1 MKNSKYILAGM
12 SAFCLVLITATSI
25 KSSFLMP
32 LRTGV
37 GFVLVPLQSG
47 VNAIGTGLYNAL
59 ENFSS
64 LREAQEENKNLQMRL
79 DQMVEE
85 NNRLQSELYEL
96 DRLRELY
103 QLDQEYMQYKKIAA
117 RVIAKDSGNWF
128 QVFRIDKGADDG
140 IQEDMNV
147 MAGDPAIMLLNILVS
162 VIGSIIGLELIARL
176 GISTN
181 TSIIGALFAI
191 IIARIP
197 LKVFQKYKD
206 INTQNL
212 VQTAMSGATFAASNG
227 IFLSI
232 GIPYLLGRHD
242 LVIPMLVGA
251 SLAVIIDAT
260 ILYKVFDTEM
270 FPAKEAWAPGIAAA
284 EAMLAVAE
292 KGKNSVILMIGMVGG
307 IVGKIFGIPTDI
319 LGVGWIGNMWALG
332 AFGVGLLISE
342 YTPKFFNIKLGDYYV
357 PHGVMIGAGFVAL
370 IQMILILQKKSKK
383 EKEAA
388 AGSKAVLSGV

>member
-147 MAGDPAIMLLNILVS
+147 MAGGGLVGIVTHVGANYATVRAIIDDDSNVS
-162 VIGSIIGLELIARL
+162 GMSLRTGDTCNVSGNLTLYQDGRL
-176 GISTN
+176 GLDHIKKEADIQEGDKIVTSNIS
-181 TSIIGALFAI
+181 
-191 IIARIP
+191 
-197 LKVFQKYKD
+197 D
-206 INTQNL
+206 
-212 VQTAMSGATFAASNG
+212 
-227 IFLSI
+227 IFLPGILI
-232 GIPYLLGRHD
+232 GYASGLTTDANNVTKSGTIIPVADFDNLQEV
-242 LVIPMLVGA
+242 LVITQLKNG
-251 SLAVIIDAT
+251 DGG
-260 ILYKVFDTEM
+260 DNN
-270 FPAKEAWAPGIAAA
+270 A
-284 EAMLAVAE
+284 EAA
-292 KGKNSVILMIGMVGG
+292 
-307 IVGKIFGIPTDI
+307 D
-319 LGVGWIGNMWALG
+319 
-332 AFGVGLLISE
+332 
-342 YTPKFFNIKLGDYYV
+342 
-357 PHGVMIGAGFVAL
+357 
-370 IQMILILQKKSKK
+370 
-383 EKEAA
+383 
-388 AGSKAVLSGV
+388 

>member
-47 VNAIGTGLYNAL
+47 VNAVYRSPNAL

-64 LREAQEENKNLQMRL
+64 LREAERTKSQMRL

-147 MAGDPAIMLLNILVS
+147 MAG
-162 VIGSIIGLELIARL
+162 GG
-176 GISTN
+176 
-181 TSIIGALFAI
+181 
-191 IIARIP
+191 
-197 LKVFQKYKD
+197 
-206 INTQNL
+206 
-212 VQTAMSGATFAASNG
+212 
-227 IFLSI
+227 
-232 GIPYLLGRHD
+232 
-242 LVIPMLVGA
+242 LVGI
-251 SLAVIIDAT
+251 VTD
-260 ILYKVFDTEM
+260 
-270 FPAKEAWAPGIAAA
+270 
-284 EAMLAVAE
+284 
-292 KGKNSVILMIGMVGG
+292 VGANHNLC
-307 IVGKIFGIPTDI
+307 PRD
-319 LGVGWIGNMWALG
+319 
-332 AFGVGLLISE
+332 
-342 YTPKFFNIKLGDYYV
+342 
-357 PHGVMIGAGFVAL
+357 HR
-370 IQMILILQKKSKK
+370 
-383 EKEAA
+383 
-388 AGSKAVLSGV
+388 

>member
-147 MAGDPAIMLLNILVS
+147 MAGGGLV
-162 VIGSIIGLELIARL
+162 
-176 GISTN
+176 GIVTDV
-181 TSIIGALFAI
+181 GANYATVRAI
-191 IIARIP
+191 IDDDSNVSGMSLRTGDTCN
-197 LKVFQKYKD
+197 VSG
-206 INTQNL
+206 NL
-212 VQTAMSGATFAASNG
+212 TLYQDGDKIVTSNISD
-227 IFLSI
+227 IFLPGILI
-232 GIPYLLGRHD
+232 GYASGLTTDANNVTKSGTIIPVADFDNLQEV
-242 LVIPMLVGA
+242 LVITQLKNG
-251 SLAVIIDAT
+251 DGG
-260 ILYKVFDTEM
+260 DNN
-270 FPAKEAWAPGIAAA
+270 A
-284 EAMLAVAE
+284 EAA
-292 KGKNSVILMIGMVGG
+292 
-307 IVGKIFGIPTDI
+307 D
-319 LGVGWIGNMWALG
+319 
-332 AFGVGLLISE
+332 
-342 YTPKFFNIKLGDYYV
+342 
-357 PHGVMIGAGFVAL
+357 
-370 IQMILILQKKSKK
+370 
-383 EKEAA
+383 
-388 AGSKAVLSGV
+388 